1 MESFLVRLVAILV
14 LTGVSLGGF
23 WLLKS
28 AHIRKL
34 NRGSAFSLRQAPHRE
49 TAGGLMLLYFS
60 SDTCAACP
68 AQERYIAQ
76 LPEHWRA
83 NLEIQT
89 INVEERPE
97 VARRYSVLTVPTT
110 ILVDRG
116 GTVREVNYG
125 LTSSMQLH
133 RQLAALLDGPVVA

>member
-1 MESFLVRLVAILV
+1 LAAILI
-14 LTGVSLGGF
+14 LSGVSLGGF

-34 NRGSAFSLRQAPHRE
+34 NRAPALSPEVQASHRE
-49 TAGGLMLLYFS
+49 TAGGLVLVYFG

-76 LPEHWRA
+76 LPEHWHA
-83 NLEIQT
+83 NLDVQY

-110 ILVDRG
+110 ILVDRS

-125 LTSSMQLH
+125 LTSSMQLN
-133 RQLAALLDGPVVA
+133 RQLATLLDGQVVA